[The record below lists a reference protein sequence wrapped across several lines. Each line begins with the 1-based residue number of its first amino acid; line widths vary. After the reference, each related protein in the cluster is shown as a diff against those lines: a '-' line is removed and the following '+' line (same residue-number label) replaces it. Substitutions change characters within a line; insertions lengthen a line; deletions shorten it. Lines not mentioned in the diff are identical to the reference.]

1 MNRKTFAATATALTL
16 SAGMLLSGAALAEQD
31 FSKYTNEEMVQ
42 MRSQVRTMNEADRA
56 QFQAE
61 MQKRTRTMS
70 AAERQQLGLD
80 GQETQMRQ
88 RVNED
93 NAQGKGD
100 MDRDRQRL
108 EDGSGSGQATQDKL
122 RERVNEDNTTG
133 KGDMERDRMRI
144 ENEGYG
150 RGFGSR
156 QGGGAS
162 GGGRGH

>member
-70 AAERQQLGLD
+70 ASPFSGDKAESYVSSSRPIC
-80 GQETQMRQ
+80 
-88 RVNED
+88 
-93 NAQGKGD
+93 A
-100 MDRDRQRL
+100 
-108 EDGSGSGQATQDKL
+108 A
-122 RERVNEDNTTG
+122 NTTAAV
-133 KGDMERDRMRI
+133 R
-144 ENEGYG
+144 
-150 RGFGSR
+150 
-156 QGGGAS
+156 
-162 GGGRGH
+162 